1 MSLSEIQRG
10 QLTGRIFSESKGFQ
24 YVSSDSSRTL
34 NRQQQTL
41 LQWFV
46 SILKEIFLPA
56 GYPNTV
62 SSDYLAYQIWSVRVS
77 QDHLH
82 ETSCL
87 VSRDTVQA
95 FASSITNALA
105 FSAILEGMGVGDE
118 KASVLSATFVWLV
131 KDGVGM
137 LGRILF
143 AWFHG
148 TGTYHVYRFSCES

>member
-1 MSLSEIQRG
+1 
-10 QLTGRIFSESKGFQ
+10 
-24 YVSSDSSRTL
+24 
-34 NRQQQTL
+34 
-41 LQWFV
+41 
-46 SILKEIFLPA
+46 
-56 GYPNTV
+56 
-62 SSDYLAYQIWSVRVS
+62 
-77 QDHLH
+77 
-82 ETSCL
+82 L
-87 VSRDTVQA
+87 VFFRDTIQA

-148 TGTYHVYRFSCES
+148 TGNHSIYSKIFNLFFSSKVWIVI